1 MSKPSKRAAIFFW
14 EGYISV
20 APSLMNALHNLSQAG
35 YCIDVIARK
44 PLDGYPPVSGLP
56 DGVILHQ
63 FVAPSELI
71 KSWLTARG
79 FRTFSNVT
87 APAGKAAPIPGEA
100 TTYERLKSTFIGPL
114 LVQTLL
120 LLDFL
125 QFFLLSLV
133 YLWRQSYCIFFGIDV
148 YGLTTATFMSKL
160 KRVPVIYWSLELVFM
175 RDLTIW
181 LERRFKALERAYSH
195 DAQLILIQDQL
206 RAQSL
211 VKENDLDRRS
221 STSSQM
227 RRWAFRPP
235 NRPIS
240 FKPNLIWRHSSG

>member
-1 MSKPSKRAAIFFW
+1 
-14 EGYISV
+14 
-20 APSLMNALHNLSQAG
+20 MNALHNLSQAG

-87 APAGKAAPIPGEA
+87 APAGKAAPISRRSHHLRAAEKHVSDRSSCKRCSCSIFFSFSS
-100 TTYERLKSTFIGPL
+100 YHWSTFG
-114 LVQTLL
+114 V
-120 LLDFL
+120 
-125 QFFLLSLV
+125 SLTASFSV
-133 YLWRQSYCIFFGIDV
+133 STSTV
-148 YGLTTATFMSKL
+148 TATFMSKL

-211 VKENDLDRRS
+211 VKENDLDPA
-221 STSSQM
+221 Q
-227 RRWAFRPP
+227 FHLVP
-235 NRPIS
+235 NAPMGFPSAEPSDFFQAKFDLAPQQRVILQTGMITL
-240 FKPNLIWRHSSG
+240 KPSP